1 MGWMYIFPCNVDLRY
16 IWQMRAR
23 SWILQLHA
31 EATVIVKI
39 YCRLFMC
46 TGPSRGRAGLGTIF
60 RSGPVRNF

>member
-23 SWILQLHA
+23 LWILQLHA

-39 YCRLFMC
+39 YCRLSMC
-46 TGPSRGRAGLGTIF
+46 TVLVLLFKYKQRQ
-60 RSGPVRNF
+60 NYN